1 MTSNPS
7 ITITTRHSP
16 GLRVQYAL
24 EATGFF
30 ALMVFFR
37 ILGVDLASAIGG
49 FLGRTVFYRTRL
61 TQRAWDNLAAAYPEK
76 SEAEIERIVREMW
89 DNLGRTVAEYAHLDK
104 FSSTGAHPRI
114 E

>member
-30 ALMVFFR
+30 ALMGFFR

-49 FLGRTVFYRTRL
+49 FFRRTVFYRTPL
-61 TQRAWDNLAAAYPEK
+61 SQRASDKLGAADSVK
-76 SEAEIERIVREMW
+76 SGAEVGRNVREGW
-89 DNLGRTVAEYAHLDK
+89 VDPRRTVAQYTHLVQ
-104 FSSTGAHPRI
+104 I
-114 E
+114 